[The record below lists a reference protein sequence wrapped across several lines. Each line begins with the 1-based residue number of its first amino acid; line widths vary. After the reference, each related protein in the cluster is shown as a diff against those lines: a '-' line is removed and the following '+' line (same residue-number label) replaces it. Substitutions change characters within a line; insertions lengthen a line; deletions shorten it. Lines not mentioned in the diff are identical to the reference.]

1 MLKGRRL
8 QSGKY
13 LVELD
18 GKTKGKRRNK
28 KPPSDVLS
36 SLEKIQLHINRAL
49 GRPTP
54 KTLPKLTDEE
64 YLVYTSKMTA
74 LKNVKIGRNN
84 FGTGLSNTFAT
95 PVMLT
100 DPSYPS
106 IPQGLAVPL
115 PAQITQGYD
124 IVNGNIIPA
133 PLPSRLDAIQSGNA
147 GRQINAP
154 DQQNPN
160 RPSYQ
165 FNDETEVMRPP
176 QEILLNKRTIS
187 RDTFDRENTRQ
198 RQEQLLFL
206 AEQMRG
212 AGRSDSTD
220 INSLPSTVPR
230 GRGSVN
236 SGAST
241 VPDDTT
247 RQLREMSRVRTPVSM
262 TEFDDGR
269 ATDRQ
274 RRIQNMD
281 KEMGETD
288 EHYRMRLRS
297 ALDEYDYFE
306 RLERSDDVVP

>member
-28 KPPSDVLS
+28 KPPSDTLS
-36 SLEKIQLHINRAL
+36 SLEKIQLHINSAL

-64 YLVYTSKMTA
+64 YLVFTSKMTA

-84 FGTGLSNTFAT
+84 FGAGLSNTFAT

-133 PLPSRLDAIQSGNA
+133 PLP
-147 GRQINAP
+147 P
-154 DQQNPN
+154 
-160 RPSYQ
+160 
-165 FNDETEVMRPP
+165 
-176 QEILLNKRTIS
+176 
-187 RDTFDRENTRQ
+187 
-198 RQEQLLFL
+198 
-206 AEQMRG
+206 
-212 AGRSDSTD
+212 RS
-220 INSLPSTVPR
+220 
-230 GRGSVN
+230 
-236 SGAST
+236 
-241 VPDDTT
+241 
-247 RQLREMSRVRTPVSM
+247 
-262 TEFDDGR
+262 
-269 ATDRQ
+269 
-274 RRIQNMD
+274 
-281 KEMGETD
+281 
-288 EHYRMRLRS
+288 
-297 ALDEYDYFE
+297 
-306 RLERSDDVVP
+306 